1 MNRNAAN
8 KKVVE
13 MQLLGNK
20 FKLRKDYPSAPVSE
34 DTITRGKQ
42 FDSLVQKHGPVEEQ
56 VAHYLITR
64 DKLFDTVLYYI
75 KHEQP
80 LPLDW
85 QLKTGILLDMEV
97 RIEEAAVLGFEA
109 FEDFG
114 LELEGYKPL
123 KTLVGSRDRIP
134 TSDEWLEYLI
144 TLEVSTID
152 SVSDSYLD

>member
-1 MNRNAAN
+1 
-8 KKVVE
+8 

-42 FDSLVQKHGPVEEQ
+42 FDSLVQKHGPVVEQ

-85 QLKTGILLDMEV
+85 QRRPDNFDQVCHWLLFPDGSSMRLHCNTEQ
-97 RIEEAAVLGFEA
+97 RSALYPHSRY
-109 FEDFG
+109 DYG
-114 LELEGYKPL
+114 L
-123 KTLVGSRDRIP
+123 
-134 TSDEWLEYLI
+134 WL
-144 TLEVSTID
+144 
-152 SVSDSYLD
+152 